1 MRFDWGMDPK
11 TLASKFGSFLRDPKT
26 IGGGYRARTGENSF
40 TYQIEEYVIEGE
52 HKTLFGLTYVLHP
65 KEYFS
70 VDTKDDNAVVPLKE
84 IIKYC
89 QKNIFL
95 YRPALEYLISIFF

>member
-40 TYQIEEYVIEGE
+40 TYQIEEYVIEGDFLDE
-52 HKTLFGLTYVLHP
+52 DRCKVKVTNGLSIEEILEVSYVHATEPDFLKLFTETCIL
-65 KEYFS
+65 
-70 VDTKDDNAVVPLKE
+70 A
-84 IIKYC
+84 
-89 QKNIFL
+89 NIL
-95 YRPALEYLISIFF
+95 ANSE